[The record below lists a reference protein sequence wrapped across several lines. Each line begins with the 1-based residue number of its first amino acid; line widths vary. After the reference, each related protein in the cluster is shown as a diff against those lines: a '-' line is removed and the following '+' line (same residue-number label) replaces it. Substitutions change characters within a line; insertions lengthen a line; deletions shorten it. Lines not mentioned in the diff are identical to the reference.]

1 MGRHF
6 NDKIK
11 ELMRLSGYTQVSLAK
26 KLNTT
31 RQQVNRWLQNE
42 KSVPKSNILAKL
54 ASLFNVSVDYLLEDD
69 GAEGKNITANNN
81 TQSTVTQ
88 IDNSNA
94 NIKINANNADYSQN
108 EKELIK
114 IFRDLNFR
122 SQIKVIT
129 YAYSVKDQEKE

>member
-1 MGRHF
+1 MNR
-6 NDKIK
+6 KRLI
-11 ELMRLSGYTQVSLAK
+11 ELLKKAK
-26 KLNTT
+26 KNGKTATKIAEELNISNAQLTHWCKGI
-31 RQQVNRWLQNE
+31 RNPASDSLQ
-42 KSVPKSNILAKL
+42 KL
-54 ASLFNVSVDYLLEDD
+54 ANYFGVSVDYLLEDD

>member
-1 MGRHF
+1 MFAQKLHELLYKK
-6 NDKIK
+6 DKKINISQVAK
-11 ELMRLSGYTQVSLAK
+11 EIGVSRDYFYKLLSG
-26 KLNTT
+26 
-31 RQQVNRWLQNE
+31 
-42 KSVPKSNILAKL
+42 KSKMPSSPTLHKL
-54 ASLFNVSVDYLLEDD
+54 ANYFGVSVDYLLEDD

-129 YAYSVKDQEKE
+129 YAYTVKDQEKE

>member
-1 MGRHF
+1 MF
-6 NDKIK
+6 KDKFAK
-11 ELMRLSGYTQVSLAK
+11 LLLEAK
-26 KLNTT
+26 KKGL
-31 RQQVNRWLQNE
+31 
-42 KSVPKSNILAKL
+42 SAAKIADEL
-54 ASLFNVSVDYLLEDD
+54 GYKRARFTDWKNGRCEPDSESLKKIADYFGVSVDYLLEDD

-94 NIKINANNADYSQN
+94 NIKISANNADYSQN

-129 YAYSVKDQEKE
+129 YAYTVKDQEKE